1 MNPNGVQHPNR
12 SRVCCPAECGAVG
25 LDVTA
30 YIPWLKPK
38 AWMLHPFRVQRVLG
52 DGTYPRVEPV
62 AQMWDPVGVLGDG
75 GMTDLIPGLKPGAEM

>member
-1 MNPNGVQHPNR
+1 M
-12 SRVCCPAECGAVG
+12 G

-30 YIPWLKPK
+30 YIPGLKPRT
-38 AWMLHPFRVQRVLG
+38 WMLHPFRVQRVLG

-75 GMTDLIPGLKPGAEM
+75 GMTYLIPGLKPGAEMYDPGGVPKIPRATSAIAA